1 MSDTGRFW
9 VIKGK
14 RKFLVEPIG
23 PQRPADWG
31 SVDPASGE
39 LMNKKGHGKHTGA
52 IDAGDS
58 FITAENGFTNIVE
71 IKGSPLSYIEQQLD
85 KNNQR

>member
-23 PQRPADWG
+23 PNRPADWG
-31 SVDPASGE
+31 SVNPASGE
-39 LMNKKGHGKHTGA
+39 MENKKGHGKHIGA
-52 IDAGDS
+52 IDSDESWISEA
-58 FITAENGFTNIVE
+58 NGFKNIVE
-71 IKGSPLSYIEQQLD
+71 ISSSPLSYIENQLS
-85 KNNQR
+85 K